1 MPLLIIRQPIR
12 IHPKVPRLVMAVI
25 SPIPLL
31 RLRAPRIIDDLNL
44 GEPHSASDTKM
55 AEPGATGWV
64 PLAEL
69 LVSLAEPGSPT
80 LFKQAFRG
88 MHRTI
93 NNGGKGIE

>member
-1 MPLLIIRQPIR
+1 MVVACELEHHMPLLIIRQPIR

-44 GEPHSASDTKM
+44 GEPASASDTKV

-80 LFKQAFRG
+80 SVSAS
-88 MHRTI
+88 
-93 NNGGKGIE
+93 